1 MPDPEKLAVVKEVSG
16 LPRVPASVGAGP
28 VLWQDESASARRMT
42 TIMKAIRAYPF
53 FNNMAI
59 VSSSFFAG
67 LWSA

>member
-1 MPDPEKLAVVKEVSG
+1 
-16 LPRVPASVGAGP
+16 